1 MCPRVSGCVC
11 ACVSIWV
18 PTCHGTHVEEQ
29 AFDFTLH
36 GVEDRVFLIH
46 CSGMLGQLAS
56 TFGDSPVS
64 ASQLPIV
71 VYWCYRSLENC
82 I

>member
-1 MCPRVSGCVC
+1 MYLCLCVNMG
-11 ACVSIWV
+11 AH
-18 PTCHGTHVEEQ
+18 CHGTHVEEQ
-29 AFDFTLH
+29 VFGFTLH

-71 VYWCYRSLENC
+71 VYWYYRSLENC